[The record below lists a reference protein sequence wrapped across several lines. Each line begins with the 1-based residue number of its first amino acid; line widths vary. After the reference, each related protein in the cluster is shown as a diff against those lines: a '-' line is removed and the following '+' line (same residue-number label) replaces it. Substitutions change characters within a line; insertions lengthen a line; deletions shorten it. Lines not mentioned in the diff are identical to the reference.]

1 MMRARQGGR
10 YDRAERP
17 NGTAHK
23 TDKVSRALQKVVP
36 RRLKAKTNLRDML
49 IWQPRENFL
58 YHRCNRLNSLMIA
71 HPLRSSGSY
80 SGGSAD
86 SGSVPTSRVSFGFL
100 LGGHLFWMTV
110 MSVYA

>member
-49 IWQPRENFL
+49 IWQPSENFL
-58 YHRCNRLNSLMIA
+58 YHRCNSIELIDDSTSIEIKWIVFGWFRGQWVSANVAGVFWLSAWGAFVLDDSHVSL
-71 HPLRSSGSY
+71 R
-80 SGGSAD
+80 
-86 SGSVPTSRVSFGFL
+86 
-100 LGGHLFWMTV
+100 
-110 MSVYA
+110 